1 MVEHAVSSVGLVK
14 KIEVRVGMPTRHLL
28 RPEVVC
34 VVQRPM
40 TAEQLII
47 AVLCVHELG
56 AHEGGVQDAVQ

>member
-14 KIEVRVGMPTRHLL
+14 KIQVRVGMPTRHL